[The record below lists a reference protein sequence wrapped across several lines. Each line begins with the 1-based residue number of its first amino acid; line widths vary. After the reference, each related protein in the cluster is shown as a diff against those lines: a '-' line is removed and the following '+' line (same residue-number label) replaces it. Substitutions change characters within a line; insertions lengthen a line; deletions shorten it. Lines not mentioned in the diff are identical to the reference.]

1 MKKENTDKKK
11 FAAVTAAAVC
21 MSLVIVIISTG
32 VFTAI
37 SLVRNLKTIDDYQSS
52 LEKANALECEIKDLY
67 RQISDSTDNLVE
79 SVKNLDLIQSLS
91 EIEKL
96 KSILNELPERIDTLS
111 EICGDDYSF
120 LLDMLPHE
128 KLKTQLNDIA
138 ADNWWELLSS
148 DNPLKTLGNI
158 FSESK
163 SDALKSDIKDALERL
178 SALDLTGTL
187 KQNIEA
193 VKVKAIKYALLL
205 AAETIFVVGLSFA
218 AVIILKKISTKTV

>member
-21 MSLVIVIISTG
+21 MSLVIVITSTG

-37 SLVRNLKTIDDYQSS
+37 SLVRNLKTIDNYQSS
-52 LEKANALECEIKDLY
+52 LEEATALECEIKDLY
-67 RQISDSTDNLVE
+67 RQISDSTDNLAE
-79 SVKNLDLIQSLS
+79 SVKNLDLSQSLS

-96 KSILNELPERIDTLS
+96 KGIFDELPDKIENLS
-111 EICGDDYSF
+111 EISGNDYSF

-138 ADNWWELLSS
+138 AENWWELLGSE
-148 DNPLKTLGNI
+148 NLLKTLGYI
-158 FSESK
+158 FSENK
-163 SDALKSDIKDALERL
+163 FDTLKSDVKEALERL
-178 SALDLTGTL
+178 AALDLTGTL

-193 VKVKAIKYALLL
+193 VKIKVLTCVLLL
-205 AAETIFVVGLSFA
+205 STETIFVVGLSFA
-218 AVIILKKISTKTV
+218 AVIILKKGSR

>member
-37 SLVRNLKTIDDYQSS
+37 SLVRNLKTIDNYQSS
-52 LEKANALECEIKDLY
+52 LEEATALECEIKDLY

-96 KSILNELPERIDTLS
+96 KSINILNRFIAFFNQTER
-111 EICGDDYSF
+111 
-120 LLDMLPHE
+120 
-128 KLKTQLNDIA
+128 
-138 ADNWWELLSS
+138 
-148 DNPLKTLGNI
+148 NI
-158 FSESK
+158 
-163 SDALKSDIKDALERL
+163 
-178 SALDLTGTL
+178 
-187 KQNIEA
+187 N
-193 VKVKAIKYALLL
+193 VC
-205 AAETIFVVGLSFA
+205 TINT
-218 AVIILKKISTKTV
+218 ISIFTFTKHTRTI